1 MDSDCSGWSLPSPR
15 TEGARRAESIGRLHA
30 KGYTIRKNVRRTF
43 SFSSSLAPCEP
54 GPTYVSCHMSV
65 GLKPP
70 EYRPSSTTVPST
82 GLKVRIWLQH
92 AYDEMAVR
100 EGERDEDARYLTVF
114 RRICTAQVGCKG
126 VPQERMRGCLTAKRR
141 KRLYQPPFLSADWGR
156 QCQLVFSL
164 YDSSFGLGGR
174 HRVGIDRACRPLP
187 SPRAQT
193 GQLKCR
199 RKVRRWCKVRKW

>member
-1 MDSDCSGWSLPSPR
+1 M
-15 TEGARRAESIGRLHA
+15 
-30 KGYTIRKNVRRTF
+30 RKRF

-54 GPTYVSCHMSV
+54 GPTYVSCHMSA
-65 GLKPP
+65 GLEPGSH
-70 EYRPSSTTVPST
+70 RSFSTVDART

-100 EGERDEDARYLTVF
+100 EGERDEEARYCKVQA
-114 RRICTAQVGCKG
+114 RIGTAQVGSEG

-141 KRLYQPPFLSADWGR
+141 KRLYQPPFLSAGWAR

-174 HRVGIDRACRPLP
+174 HRVGIDRAGRPLP

-193 GQLKCR
+193 DQLMPLQGR
-199 RKVRRWCKVRKW
+199 R

>member
-1 MDSDCSGWSLPSPR
+1 MTSGLEPRLYLP
-15 TEGARRAESIGRLHA
+15 
-30 KGYTIRKNVRRTF
+30 F
-43 SFSSSLAPCEP
+43 S
-54 GPTYVSCHMSV
+54 
-65 GLKPP
+65 
-70 EYRPSSTTVPST
+70 TVDAHT

-141 KRLYQPPFLSADWGR
+141 KRLYQPPFLSAGWAR

-164 YDSSFGLGGR
+164 YDSSFGPGGR
-174 HRVGIDRACRPLP
+174 HRVGIYRAGRPLP

-193 GQLKCR
+193 DQLMPLQGR
-199 RKVRRWCKVRKW
+199 R